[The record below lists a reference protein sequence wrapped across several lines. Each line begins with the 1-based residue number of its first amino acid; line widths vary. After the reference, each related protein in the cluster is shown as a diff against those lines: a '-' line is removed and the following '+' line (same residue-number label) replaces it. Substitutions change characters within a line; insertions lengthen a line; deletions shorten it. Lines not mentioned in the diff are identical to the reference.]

1 MTIICAWLTETLV
14 FASTLVIMKADT
26 ETAERFVVIFRDKD
40 SVRTV
45 PTSALPQHETSFAM
59 SIHKSQGSEFDEVT
73 LLLPSRESEQADQ
86 LLTRELLYTAVTRAK
101 QSLAIFADISAWE
114 RALDHPVARRS
125 TLSEQLNR
133 LASESLGSS

>member
-1 MTIICAWLTETLV
+1 
-14 FASTLVIMKADT
+14 
-26 ETAERFVVIFRDKD
+26 
-40 SVRTV
+40 
-45 PTSALPQHETSFAM
+45 SFAM
-59 SIHKSQGSEFDEVT
+59 SIHKSQGSEFDAVT

-114 RALDHPVARRS
+114 RALDHPVTRRS
-125 TLSEQLNR
+125 TLSEQLNW